1 MYFEKRYQGTE
12 RDKNGK
18 GRKEINMATILPIAE
33 QERAMF
39 QALYKYHTPIGWLRE
54 EGGKVSHLLVKM
66 KPGCKG
72 WTPYGTARDCGDHY
86 IIARYDR
93 YDKIDKHTHTM
104 TKDVEDR

>member
-1 MYFEKRYQGTE
+1 M
-12 RDKNGK
+12 
-18 GRKEINMATILPIAE
+18 ITILPITE
-33 QERAMF
+33 QELAMF

-86 IIARYDR
+86 ILARYAS
-93 YDKIDKHTHTM
+93 YDKIDKSTLAI
-104 TKDVEDR
+104 TKDIEDR